1 MMRKTVFAKI
11 YIMMTLVVSATTMHA
26 QKVLIDEVI
35 ATVGDD
41 AILRSDVEYQYEQA
55 LIDGTTFNGD
65 MKCHIFEQLL
75 IQKLMI
81 NQAKIDSVVV
91 DENEVVNQVD
101 SRINYFMQQVGG
113 QEKLEEY
120 FNKPLAQIKRDQ
132 MEVVRTQMI
141 TQRMQGE
148 ITKDI
153 KITPSEIRDYYS
165 RMSEDSI
172 PFIPAQYE
180 IMQIVLYPAVE
191 QEEIDRIKG
200 RLREFQKQVA
210 EGRDFATLAV
220 LYSDDP
226 GTATR
231 GGDLGWYTKSGF
243 VPEFSAVA
251 FNLQEKGKVSKIVET
266 EFGYHII
273 QLIDRK
279 GERIN
284 CRHILLKP
292 KLSAENKKKA
302 SAFLDTVSVMINQDK
317 ISFEQAAIRFSMDKD
332 SRSNGGLMV
341 NPNTGSSKFQINEL
355 PAEVAKAIQ
364 GLKEGEYSKPFMMID
379 EQKGKETY
387 RMVMLKRRYE
397 PHKASMREDYSMLQ
411 TMMEDRKRKDVVDEW
426 ITKRIQELY
435 VNISPEWQNCEF
447 QYEGW
452 VH

>member
-1 MMRKTVFAKI
+1 MNRSLIKI
-11 YIMMTLVVSATTMHA
+11 YLTMAILTFTAMSHA
-26 QKVLIDEVI
+26 QKVLIDDVV

-41 AILRSDVEYQYEQA
+41 AILRSDIEYQYEQA
-55 LIDGTTFNGD
+55 LIDGANYGGD

-81 NQAKIDSVVV
+81 NQAKIDSVMVQ
-91 DENEVVNQVD
+91 DNEVVNQVD

-120 FNKPLAQIKRDQ
+120 FNKPIMQIKRDQ
-132 MEVVRTQMI
+132 MDIVRTQLI
-141 TQRMQGE
+141 TQKMQGE

-153 KITPSEIRDYYS
+153 KITPSEMRRYYS
-165 RMSEDSI
+165 QMSEDSI
-172 PFIPAQYE
+172 PFVPAQYE
-180 IMQIVLYPAVE
+180 IMQIVLFPAVE

-226 GTATR
+226 GSASR
-231 GGDLGWYTKSGF
+231 GGDLGWYSKAGF

-273 QLIDRK
+273 QLIDKK
-279 GERIN
+279 GDRIN
-284 CRHILLKP
+284 CRHILMKP
-292 KLSAENKKKA
+292 KISAENKKKA
-302 SAFLDTVSVMINQDK
+302 SDFLDTITSMIEKDK
-317 ISFEQAAIRFSMDKD
+317 ITFEHAAIRFSMDKD

-341 NPNTGSSKFQINEL
+341 NPNNGSTKFQINEL

-364 GLKEGEYSKPFMMID
+364 GLKEGEYSKPFMMVD
-379 EQKGKETY
+379 ERRGKETY
-387 RMVMLKRRYE
+387 RIVMLKRRHE
-397 PHKASMREDYSMLQ
+397 PHKANIRDDYSMLQ
-411 TMMEDRKRKDVVDEW
+411 TLMEERKRKDVVDNW
-426 ITKRIQELY
+426 IKQRIKELY
-435 VNISPEWQNCEF
+435 VNISPEWQNCDFE
-447 QYEGW
+447 YEGW
-452 VH
+452 VR